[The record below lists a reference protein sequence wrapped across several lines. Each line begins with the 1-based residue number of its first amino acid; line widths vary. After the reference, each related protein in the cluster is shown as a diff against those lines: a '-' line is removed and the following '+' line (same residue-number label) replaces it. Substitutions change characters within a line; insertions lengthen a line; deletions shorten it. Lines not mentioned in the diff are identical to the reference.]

1 MRSHSR
7 TSGFSQMAVRILLGG
22 FVLVPVGAVA
32 ALSLRSPLSLRVTDL
47 AGAMEQFLSWGQY
60 RNILF
65 HSPEYW
71 VCFWNT
77 LFLLVPAMLLTI
89 LFATLAAYGLCCGRR
104 TRGQAAAVMLYILL
118 SLLPM
123 QILLVPNFVALSA
136 MGLIGS
142 RLSVILVCSFSPYYV
157 YFMFRICRQI
167 PSEIFEAARME
178 GAGELKIYR
187 SIAMPQMKSGIWLL
201 VLIGSA
207 DLWNMVEQP
216 LVFIQTP
223 SKYPLTVFLRNMDN
237 SAGYAGSIVFSLPV
251 MLLFL
256 LCGRD
261 AAEQIELL

>member
-1 MRSHSR
+1 MRFHSR
-7 TSGFSQMAVRILLGG
+7 ASAFAQGAVRILLGG
-22 FVLVPVGAVA
+22 FVLIPVGAVA
-32 ALSLRSPLSLRVTDL
+32 ALSLRNPVPLKVTGL
-47 AGAMEQFLSWGQY
+47 AGAAEQFLSWGQY

-77 LFLLVPAMLLTI
+77 LFLLVPAMGLTVLL
-89 LFATLAAYGLCCGRR
+89 ATLAAYGLSCGRR
-104 TRGQAAAVMLYILL
+104 SRGQTGAVMLYILL
-118 SLLPM
+118 SLLPT

-142 RLSVILVCSFSPYYV
+142 RLSVILVCAFSPYYV
-157 YFMFRICRQI
+157 YFMFRICRRI
-167 PSEIFEAARME
+167 TPDIYEAARME

-187 SIAMPQMKSGIWLL
+187 SIALPQMKSGIWLL

-216 LVFIQTP
+216 LVFMQDP
-223 SKYPLTVFLRNMDN
+223 SKYPLTVFLRDMDN

-261 AAEQIELL
+261 TAQQIELL

>member
-1 MRSHSR
+1 MRLHSKGPGLAR
-7 TSGFSQMAVRILLGG
+7 MAVRLLLGG
-22 FVLVPVGAVA
+22 FVLIPVGAVA
-32 ALSLRSPLSLRVTDL
+32 ALSLRSPVSLKVTDL
-47 AGAMEQFLSWGQY
+47 AGAAEQFLSWGQY

-71 VCFWNT
+71 KCFWNT
-77 LFLLVPAMLLTI
+77 LFLLVPAMALTV
-89 LFATLAAYGLCCGRR
+89 LFATLAAYGLSCGRR
-104 TRGQAAAVMLYILL
+104 SRAQTGAVMVYILL
-118 SLLPM
+118 SLLPT

-142 RLSVILVCSFSPYYV
+142 RLSVVLVCAFSPYYV

-167 PSEIFEAARME
+167 APEIYEAARME

-216 LVFIQTP
+216 LVFIQDP
-223 SKYPLTVFLRNMDN
+223 SKYPLTVYLRDMDN
-237 SAGYAGSIVFSLPV
+237 GVGYAGSIVFSLPV

-261 AAEQIELL
+261 TVEQIELL

>member
-1 MRSHSR
+1 MRLHSKGPGLAR
-7 TSGFSQMAVRILLGG
+7 MAVRLLLGG
-22 FVLVPVGAVA
+22 FVLIPVGAVA
-32 ALSLRSPLSLRVTDL
+32 ALSLRSPVSLKVTDL
-47 AGAMEQFLSWGQY
+47 AGAAEQFLSWGQY

-71 VCFWNT
+71 KCFWNT
-77 LFLLVPAMLLTI
+77 LFLLVPAMALTV
-89 LFATLAAYGLCCGRR
+89 LFATLAAYGLSCGRR
-104 TRGQAAAVMLYILL
+104 SRAQTGAVMVYILL
-118 SLLPM
+118 SLLPT

-142 RLSVILVCSFSPYYV
+142 RLSVILVCAFSPYYV

-167 PSEIFEAARME
+167 PPEIFEAARME
-178 GAGELKIYR
+178 GAGELRIYR
-187 SIAMPQMKSGIWLL
+187 SIAIPQMKSGIWLL

-216 LVFIQTP
+216 LVFIQTY
-223 SKYPLTVFLRNMDN
+223 SKYPLTIFLRGLDN
-237 SAGYAGSIVFSLPV
+237 GYAGSIVFSLPV

-261 AAEQIELL
+261 TVEQIERI